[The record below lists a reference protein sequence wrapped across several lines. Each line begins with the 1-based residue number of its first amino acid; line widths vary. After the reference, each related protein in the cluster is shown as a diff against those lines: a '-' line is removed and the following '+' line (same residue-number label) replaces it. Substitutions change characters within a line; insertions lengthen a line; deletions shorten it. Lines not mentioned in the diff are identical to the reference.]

1 MTSDLLAS
9 PAGEGTAA
17 EHASR
22 PRVLLV
28 GRTRYQLPLNPSLR
42 PKFDAL
48 RRALDLRVLASAAA
62 PPASAKPESFELVA
76 PLTPGVIDGVAFY
89 AGLPFRIARELRRFG
104 PDAIIAQSPYEA
116 AAALLARGALGRSTP
131 VIVEVHGDWRT
142 ATRMYGSRLRLVLA
156 PAADLVSRIAVRRA
170 DAVRTVSPY
179 TTTLVGAYGVSPAD
193 SFPAYMDL
201 FPFLERPPVPLPDRP
216 SVLFV
221 GVLEANKDI
230 DGLVAAWRLVAA
242 RLPHAQLHVVGSGAR
257 ADAVQR
263 LVADLPGQTRWSPS
277 LPSAEVAAALDDATA
292 LVLPSRSEGLGRV
305 VIEAL
310 CRSRPVVGS
319 RVGGIADLIDDG
331 VNGLLVAPGD
341 VDALAASIE
350 RVLEDR
356 PLAERLSASARS
368 SVDPWLLT
376 PQDYAERT
384 KELVGRVG
392 HSEDGRKP
400 RALLVGRT
408 RYHLPLNPSLRP
420 KFDALMSSLDLKVL
434 ASAARTPQA
443 GEQDTFLLVPPL
455 RPKLLDGVLFYALLP
470 FRVARYLREHDPD
483 AVITQSAYEA
493 AAVLA
498 ARPLARRRTPVVLEV
513 HGDWRTATRL
523 YGSRLRTLLSPLAD
537 AVSRY
542 AVRHADAVRTVSPY
556 TTALVKEQGVTPAD
570 SFPAY
575 MDLFPF
581 LERPPAP
588 LPERPVALFIGV
600 LEAYKNIDGLADAWR
615 IAAPQLPDA
624 RLVLV
629 GSGSRVDVVE
639 KLLEDLPEQTTWH
652 PRLNAPEVARALDDA
667 TVLLLPSRSE
677 GLGRVII
684 EALCRGRPV
693 IGSRV
698 GGIAD
703 LLEDG
708 VNGVLVEPGDTRA
721 LADALVRVLS
731 NRTVVERLA
740 QAARTSVDPW
750 LLTPDD
756 YADRTRELV
765 ERVASKT
772 EA

>member
-1 MTSDLLAS
+1 MSSDLLAS
-9 PAGEGTAA
+9 PEREGTAA
-17 EHASR
+17 DHATR
-22 PRVLLV
+22 PHVLLV

-48 RRALDLRVLASAAA
+48 RRALDLRVLASAA
-62 PPASAKPESFELVA
+62 PASPAAPQSFELVA
-76 PLTPGVIDGVAFY
+76 PLKPALLDGIAFY
-89 AGLPFRIARELRRFG
+89 ARLPFRIARQIREYD

-116 AAALLARGALGRSTP
+116 AAALLARSALRERTP

-142 ATRMYGSRLRLVLA
+142 ATRMYGSRLRVVLA
-156 PAADLVSRIAVRRA
+156 PVADLVSSVAVRHA

-179 TTTLVGAYGVSPAD
+179 TSTLVGAYGVEPAD

-201 FPFLERPPVPLPDRP
+201 FPFLERPPVPLPERP

-221 GVLEANKDI
+221 GVLEANKDV
-230 DGLVAAWRLVAA
+230 DGLAAAWRRVAE
-242 RLPHAQLHVVGSGAR
+242 RLPHARLHVVGTGAKS
-257 ADAVQR
+257 DVVQR
-263 LVADLPGQTRWSPS
+263 LVTDLPGQTTWTPS
-277 LPSAEVAAALDDATA
+277 LTSAEVAAALDDATA

-331 VNGLLVAPGD
+331 VNGLLVEPGD
-341 VDALAASIE
+341 VDALAAALE
-350 RVLEDR
+350 RVLGDR
-356 PLAERLSASARS
+356 QVAERLSNAARS

-384 KELVGRVG
+384 KVLVEKVG
-392 HSEDGRKP
+392 HRGADGKP
-400 RALLVGRT
+400 RVLLVGRT
-408 RYHLPLNPSLRP
+408 RYQLPLNPSLRP
-420 KFDALMSSLDLKVL
+420 KFDALMASLDLRVL
-434 ASAARTPQA
+434 ASSGRQPQRA
-443 GEQDTFLLVPPL
+443 GDDTFLLMPPL
-455 RPKLLDGVLFYALLP
+455 RPKLLDGALFYALLP
-470 FRVARYLREHDPD
+470 FRVAHYLREHDPD

-493 AAVLA
+493 AGVLA
-498 ARPLARRRTPVVLEV
+498 ARALAGKRTPVVLEV

-523 YGSRLRTLLSPLAD
+523 YGSRLRTLLSPAAD

-556 TTALVKEQGVTPAD
+556 TTALVEEQGVTPAD

-581 LERPPAP
+581 LERPPAA
-588 LPERPVALFIGV
+588 LPERPVALFVGV

-624 RLVLV
+624 KLVIV

-639 KLLEDLPEQTTWH
+639 KLVEELPGQTTWH
-652 PRLNAPEVARALDDA
+652 PRLATHEVARALDDA

-677 GLGRVII
+677 GMGRVII

-708 VNGVLVEPGDTRA
+708 VNGVLVEPGDTTA
-721 LADALVRVLS
+721 LADAFVRVLS
-731 NRTVVERLA
+731 NRSLVERLA
-740 QAARTSVDPW
+740 QAARASVDPW

-756 YADRTRELV
+756 YADRTRDLV
-765 ERVASKT
+765 ERVAYAT
-772 EA
+772 EP